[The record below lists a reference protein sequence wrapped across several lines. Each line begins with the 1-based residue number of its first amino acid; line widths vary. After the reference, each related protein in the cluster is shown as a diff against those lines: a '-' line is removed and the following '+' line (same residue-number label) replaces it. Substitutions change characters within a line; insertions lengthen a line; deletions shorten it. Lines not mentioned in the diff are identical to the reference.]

1 MESKSSFSV
10 TPAIQEM
17 EKRVLGITR
26 LSRTMY
32 HRLALERYLGQ
43 ENPQINYRLLIKKK
57 TDPEYVRKNAVEPV
71 YLSEEH
77 RAGLDRIAQQYDTN
91 IGTVFLQAL
100 LEYTVIQ
107 AELLGLSDSIK

>member
-1 MESKSSFSV
+1 METKSTFSV
-10 TPAIQEM
+10 TPAVQEA
-17 EKRVLGITR
+17 EKEVLKITR

-43 ENPQINYRLLIKKK
+43 EDPKINPKLLIRKK
-57 TDPEYVRKNAVEPV
+57 TDPRYVRRNAVEPV

-77 RAGLDRIAQQYDTN
+77 RAGLEKIAKQYDTN

-107 AELLGLSDSIK
+107 TELLGI

>member
-1 MESKSSFSV
+1 METKSTFSV
-10 TPAIQEM
+10 TPAVQEA
-17 EKRVLGITR
+17 EKEVLKITR

-43 ENPQINYRLLIKKK
+43 EDPKINPKLLIRKK
-57 TDPEYVRKNAVEPV
+57 TDPRYVRKNAVEPV

-77 RAGLDRIAQQYDTN
+77 RAGLEMIAKQYDTN

-107 AELLGLSDSIK
+107 TELLGI